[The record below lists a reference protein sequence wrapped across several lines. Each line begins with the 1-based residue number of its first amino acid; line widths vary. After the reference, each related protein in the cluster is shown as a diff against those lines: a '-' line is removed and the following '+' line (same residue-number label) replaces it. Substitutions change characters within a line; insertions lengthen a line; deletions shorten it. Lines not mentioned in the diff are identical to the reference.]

1 MFLKTIDMSQDIIKA
16 ISTCAGYLASSAA
29 TFVAF
34 QKKLVAR
41 IKVERLRNEEFLK
54 IVLVDRNIAL
64 DKYKRRL
71 KR

>member
-1 MFLKTIDMSQDIIKA
+1 MNVNQDIIKA

-34 QKKLVAR
+34 QKDLVAR
-41 IKVERLRNEEFLK
+41 KEEERLRNKELLK
-54 IVLVDRNIAL
+54 IVL
-64 DKYKRRL
+64 RRL

>member
-1 MFLKTIDMSQDIIKA
+1 MNQDLIKA

-34 QKKLVAR
+34 QKELVAR
-41 IKVERLRNEEFLK
+41 IEEERRGNKELLK
-54 IVLVDRNIAL
+54 IVLLDRNITL

>member
-1 MFLKTIDMSQDIIKA
+1 MNQDIIKA

-29 TFVAF
+29 MFVAF
-34 QKKLVAR
+34 QIELVAR
-41 IKVERLRNEEFLK
+41 IEEEKLRNKKLLK
-54 IVLVDRNIAL
+54 TILLDRNIAL